1 MPTDNTTLL
10 PKDGTSPVAPLS
22 EEPEAVTP
30 QPPAEGEAPAPP
42 EPAKQAEGSSPPEP
56 KPEDPPKAEDPPKPE
71 PTARE
76 RLIAKLTGEDQEP
89 KVESPTPTEDPP
101 PKAEAPPEPKEPD
114 APPPAGDDD
123 DLTELTNDTAGKI
136 KPGEYR
142 RKVNKLIARVKQAE
156 PLAAVG
162 KDIIELCEANQLD
175 PADYKAWVEIGIGLQ
190 QGNAKALEAL
200 KNVAHK
206 AGVIPAAA
214 PAVLPADLDTWLDEQ
229 VKDLE
234 ISREAAKALREKFK
248 ATPPKAADPP
258 PAPAPQPRQQL
269 PQQQPGVSPEYMN
282 ARTRAVNEI
291 GRIADEYEKR
301 LGADRFAELEPKIQ
315 EALKARKGRHPDAW
329 PDIYRSAVET
339 ELAKAP
345 KLATPGAS
353 LRPGSAPS
361 SSTPQFKT
369 ERERLLHKYGA

>member
-22 EEPEAVTP
+22 EEPEAVTQ
-30 QPPAEGEAPAPP
+30 QPPAEGEAPAHP

-190 QGNAKALEAL
+190 QGNAQALEAL

-206 AGVIPAAA
+206 AGVVPAAA
-214 PAVLPADLDTWLDEQ
+214 PAALPADLDAWIDEQ

-258 PAPAPQPRQQL
+258 SAPAPQPRQQL
-269 PQQQPGVSPEYMN
+269 PQQQPGVSPEYKA
-282 ARTRAVNEI
+282 ARTRAVDEI

-329 PDIYRSAVET
+329 PDIYRSAIET

-345 KLATPGAS
+345 KLATPGTS
-353 LRPGSAPS
+353 LRPGSTPS